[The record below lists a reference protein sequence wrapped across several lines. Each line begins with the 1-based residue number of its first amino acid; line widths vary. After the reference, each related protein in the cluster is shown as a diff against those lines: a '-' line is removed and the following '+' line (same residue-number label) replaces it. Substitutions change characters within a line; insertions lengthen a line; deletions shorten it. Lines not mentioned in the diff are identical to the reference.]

1 MITLFSGSTK
11 NFERSG
17 KMTTQ
22 LSTMI
27 NRYPDETAELNR
39 EHAAWVKSLNRKQK
53 VALDHF
59 DRFLDS
65 LITGDHAE
73 QDDHIDQLIERV
85 KELQLSYD
93 HYEALEILANNYV
106 DAAQKLQAKI
116 FHAASLGFSNLDI
129 YDTWHDIQEWL
140 ESIRYRRDRIRP
152 DDRIKNHSVQR
163 PKTADQL
170 PLDIQSTW
178 KRSTGY
184 ISPEQA
190 DLFSRLIQSDPDSDL
205 PDSYHQ
211 DYERQFTPSL
221 GLHKSIEISIKPYE
235 RPESPSG
242 DVRRVKF
249 LPK

>member
-1 MITLFSGSTK
+1 
-11 NFERSG
+11 
-17 KMTTQ
+17 MTTQ

-39 EHAAWVKSLNRKQK
+39 ENAEWVKSLNRKQK

-65 LITGDHAE
+65 LITGDHPE

-93 HYEALEILANNYV
+93 HYEALEILADNYV

-116 FHAASLGFSNLDI
+116 FHAANLGFSNLDI

-152 DDRIKNHSVQR
+152 DDRIKNHSVQA
-163 PKTADQL
+163 PKTANQL
-170 PLDIQSTW
+170 PLDFQSTW
-178 KRSTGY
+178 KRPTGY
-184 ISPEQA
+184 VSPEQS
-190 DLFSRLIQSDPDSDL
+190 DLFTRLINQRPEPL
-205 PDSYHQ
+205 TEQ
-211 DYERQFTPSL
+211 ELMDYERKFTPSL
-221 GLHKSIEISIKPYE
+221 GIHKAIETSVQPYE
-235 RPESPSG
+235 RPKSLTG
-242 DVRRVKF
+242 DTRCVKF